1 MKTARSEIEKVE
13 RLEEEREFKN
23 AIDKLSIV
31 KMTHRLKGIMEKWE
45 TATANEKIL
54 LSQEMSKM
62 KETLS
67 EREK

>member
-45 TATANEKIL
+45 TSTANEKIL